1 LVCDW
6 EDEAVMRRVEIKDE
20 VVVNASRSD
29 VWEAIRDPSL
39 HADWHPFVDSIRGEH
54 APGASRRCAIRVGR
68 KAGETE
74 EHCTAY
80 DEEQRI
86 LWQIDEDSTGFL
98 RLVSDWTA
106 GFVLEP
112 AGSGATR
119 IRAQSVFKRK
129 NPLLVLLMPMITRK
143 FHRTQQAILA
153 GLKQFVEKRQGE
165 GSR

>member
-1 LVCDW
+1 
-6 EDEAVMRRVEIKDE
+6 MRRVEIKDE
-20 VVVNASRSD
+20 VVVNANGSE
-29 VWEAIRDPSL
+29 VWEAIRDPAL

-54 APGASRRCAIRVGR
+54 APGASRRCAIRVGK
-68 KAGETE
+68 KAGKTK

-98 RLVSDWTA
+98 RLVSNWTA

-119 IRAQSVFKRK
+119 VSAQSVFERK
-129 NPLLVLLMPMITRK
+129 NPLLVLMLPMIRRK
-143 FHRTQQAILA
+143 FHRTQRAILA
-153 GLKQFVEKRQGE
+153 GLKQFVERRPATRTVELETG
-165 GSR
+165 

>member
-1 LVCDW
+1 
-6 EDEAVMRRVEIKDE
+6 MKRVEIKDE
-20 VVVNASRSD
+20 VVVDASGSE

-39 HADWHPFVDSIRGEH
+39 HAEWHPFVDSIRGEH
-54 APGASRRCAIRVGR
+54 ASGASRRCAIRVG
-68 KAGETE
+68 KKTGETK

-80 DEEQRI
+80 DEERRI

-119 IRAQSVFKRK
+119 VTAQSVFERK
-129 NPLLVLLMPMITRK
+129 NPLLALMLPMVRRK
-143 FHRTQQAILA
+143 FHQTQQAILA
-153 GLKQFVEKRQGE
+153 GLKQFVEKHRASGAVE
-165 GSR
+165 LETG

>member
-1 LVCDW
+1 MERK
-6 EDEAVMRRVEIKDE
+6 EDGAAMRRVEIKDE
-20 VVVNASRSD
+20 VVVDGTGSE
-29 VWEAIRDPSL
+29 VWEAIKDPSL
-39 HADWHPFVDSIRGEH
+39 HAEWHPFVLSIRGEH
-54 APGASRRCAIRVGR
+54 APGAGRRCEVRVGK

-86 LWQIDEDSTGFL
+86 LWQIDKDSTGFL

-119 IRAQSVFKRK
+119 VTAQSVFKRK
-129 NPLLVLLMPMITRK
+129 SPLLALMMPMIRRK
-143 FHRTQQAILA
+143 FHQTQLAILA
-153 GLKQFVEKRQGE
+153 GLKQFVENRRTRGA
-165 GSR
+165 G

>member
-1 LVCDW
+1 
-6 EDEAVMRRVEIKDE
+6 MRRVEIKDE
-20 VVVNASRSD
+20 VVVKANGRD

-54 APGASRRCAIRVGR
+54 APGASRRCAIRVGK
-68 KAGETE
+68 KAGETK
-74 EHCTAY
+74 EHCTAS

-98 RLVSDWTA
+98 RLVSEWTA

-119 IRAQSVFKRK
+119 VTAQSVFKRK
-129 NPLLVLLMPMITRK
+129 NPLLVLMLPMIRRK
-143 FHRTQQAILA
+143 FHQTQQAILA
-153 GLKQFVEKRQGE
+153 GLKQFVEKRGARGAVE
-165 GSR
+165 RETG

>member
-1 LVCDW
+1 
-6 EDEAVMRRVEIKDE
+6 MRTVEIKDE

-54 APGASRRCAIRVGR
+54 ALGASRRCAIRVGK
-68 KAGETE
+68 KAGETVE
-74 EHCTAY
+74 RCTAY

-112 AGSGATR
+112 AGSGATHVT
-119 IRAQSVFKRK
+119 AQSVFKRK
-129 NPLLVLLMPMITRK
+129 SPVLVLMMPMIRRK
-143 FHRTQQAILA
+143 FHQTQRAILA
-153 GLKQFVEKRQGE
+153 GLKQFAEKRRAGGAVE
-165 GSR
+165 LETG

>member
-1 LVCDW
+1 
-6 EDEAVMRRVEIKDE
+6 MRRVEIKDE
-20 VVVNASRSD
+20 VVVKANGRE

-54 APGASRRCAIRVGR
+54 APGASRRCAIRVGK
-68 KAGETE
+68 KAGETK

-119 IRAQSVFKRK
+119 VTAQSVFNRK
-129 NPLLVLLMPMITRK
+129 NPLLVLMLPMIRRK
-143 FHRTQQAILA
+143 FHQTQQAILV
-153 GLKQFVEKRQGE
+153 GLKQFVEKRQARGTVE
-165 GSR
+165 LETG

>member
-1 LVCDW
+1 
-6 EDEAVMRRVEIKDE
+6 MRRVEIEDE
-20 VVVNASRSD
+20 VVVKANGRE

-54 APGASRRCAIRVGR
+54 APGSSRRCAIRVG
-68 KAGETE
+68 KKSGETQ
-74 EHCTAY
+74 EHCDAY
-80 DEEQRI
+80 AEEQRI

-119 IRAQSVFKRK
+119 VTAQSVFMRK
-129 NPLLVLLMPMITRK
+129 NPLLLLMLPMIRRK

-153 GLKQFVEKRQGE
+153 ALKQFVEKRQARGAVE
-165 GSR
+165 LETG

>member
-1 LVCDW
+1 
-6 EDEAVMRRVEIKDE
+6 M
-20 VVVNASRSD
+20 
-29 VWEAIRDPSL
+29 RDPC
-39 HADWHPFVDSIRGEH
+39 RK
-54 APGASRRCAIRVGR
+54 
-68 KAGETE
+68 KAGQTE

-119 IRAQSVFKRK
+119 VTAQSVFMPK
-129 NPLLVLLMPMITRK
+129 NPLLVLMLQMIRSK
-143 FHRTQQAILA
+143 FHRTQRAILA
-153 GLKQFVEKRQGE
+153 GLKQFVEKRQARGAVE
-165 GSR
+165 LETG

>member
-1 LVCDW
+1 
-6 EDEAVMRRVEIKDE
+6 MRRVEIKDQ
-20 VVVNASRSD
+20 VVVNASGSE

-54 APGASRRCAIRVGR
+54 APGASRRCTVRVGK

-74 EHCTAY
+74 EHCAAF
-80 DEEQRI
+80 EEERRI

-112 AGSGATR
+112 AGSDATR
-119 IRAQSVFKRK
+119 VTAQSVFERK
-129 NPLLVLLMPMITRK
+129 NPLLVLMLPMIRRK
-143 FHRTQQAILA
+143 FHRTQQAILT
-153 GLKQFVEKRQGE
+153 GLKQFVEKRRVSGAGE
-165 GSR
+165 LEAG